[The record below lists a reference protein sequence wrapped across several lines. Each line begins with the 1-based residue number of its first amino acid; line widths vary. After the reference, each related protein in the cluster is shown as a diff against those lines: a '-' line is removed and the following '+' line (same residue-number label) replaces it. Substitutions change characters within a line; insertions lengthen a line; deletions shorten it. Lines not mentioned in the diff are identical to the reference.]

1 MILIISSDDD
11 VHALAVMHELSQ
23 MGVPHLL
30 LNTADFPAKASI
42 IIEPG
47 LASPTRVIRYRGRDI
62 DLAQV
67 TSVWWR
73 RPQPYQM
80 HAELTDPV
88 ADNFAI
94 RELDEAIEGLYLMLD
109 ATWLNEPGADQ
120 RASRKVWQQR
130 IAQESGLEVP
140 ETLITNDPASAR
152 AFVARQGPGRTIYK
166 AFQGSEDAW
175 RETRLLKPEEEQ
187 KLDSVKFAPVI
198 FQSCIDAQFDIRAT
212 IVGDQIF
219 AGAIHSQS
227 SAYKVDFRMDMDV
240 EISPVTLQPSAAEGL
255 KRLMRRMGLVYGAVD
270 FRRTPDGRDVFIEIN
285 PAGQWLFVEHKTG
298 QPISRAVAEA
308 LLPRAEKSLAAE

>member
-11 VHALAVMHELSQ
+11 IHALSVMSELTQ

-42 IIEPG
+42 IVEPG
-47 LASPTRVIRYRGRDI
+47 LSQPTRVIQYRGQRI
-62 DLAQV
+62 DLGQV

-80 HAELTDPV
+80 HEELTDPI
-88 ADNFAI
+88 ADHFAI

-109 ATWLNEPGADQ
+109 ATWLNDPAADQ

-130 IAQESGLEVP
+130 IARESGLEVP
-140 ETLITNDPASAR
+140 ETLITNDPNTAR
-152 AFVARQGPGRTIYK
+152 AFVSRQGPGRTIYK

-212 IVGDQIF
+212 IIGDQIF

-227 SAYKVDFRMDMDV
+227 SEYKVDFRMDMDV
-240 EISPVTLQPSAAEGL
+240 EITPVELSASAAAGL
-255 KRLMRRMGLVYGAVD
+255 RRLMRRMGLVYGAVD

-298 QPISRAVAEA
+298 QPITRALAEA
-308 LLPRAEKSLAAE
+308 LTHQARVSLAAE